1 MASRRLDI
9 RLLARSIGPGARP
22 ARVIAVSRWAW
33 MAAFATVV
41 MVAGVTYY
49 LLGGGSQRSKY
60 VTAEVSRG
68 PIIRAVTATGT
79 INPVTTVPVGS
90 YVSGPII
97 AIYADFNSPVK
108 EGQLIAKIDPRPF
121 ELKLAESKALLENS
135 QAALAKDEADMRYK
149 KLLYERNRGLLALG
163 AAAQNT
169 VDNDLSGYQQALAQT
184 ALDRAQIKQQ
194 KAAVQDA
201 EVNLNYANIRSPV
214 DGTVVAR
221 NVDVGQT
228 VAASFQTPTLF
239 LIAKDLTQ
247 MQVDC
252 NVSESDIG
260 GVHEGQIATFKVD
273 AFPDTELQGVVQQV
287 RQAPITVQ
295 NVVTY
300 DVVLRVP
307 NPELLLKPGM
317 TANVNVV
324 TAKRDDVLRIPIQAL
339 RFVPHRL
346 AKFTRSQGAAGS
358 TGGQIPRQA
367 RVWVRH
373 GPLISA
379 VEVTTGLSDDNY
391 VEVIGGNLRIGDK
404 VVIDERRNLT
414 PVQAAAMPRLL

>member
-1 MASRRLDI
+1 MSSRIDI
-9 RLLARSIGPGARP
+9 RSLVQGIDP
-22 ARVIAVSRWAW
+22 VSKPSRLFPVTRWAW
-33 MAAFATVV
+33 IAVAAALA
-41 MVAGVTYY
+41 MIAGTAYY
-49 LLGGGSQRSKY
+49 LVGGTSKPSKY
-60 VTAEVSRG
+60 VTAEVTCG
-68 PIIRAVTATGT
+68 PILRAVTATGT
-79 INPVTTVPVGS
+79 INPVTTVQVGS

-108 EGQLIAKIDPRPF
+108 KGQLIAKIDARPF
-121 ELKLAESKALLENS
+121 ELKMAEAQALLENS
-135 QAALAKDEADMRYK
+135 QAALAKDEADMHYK
-149 KLLYERNRGLLALG
+149 KLLYQRNRALLAQG
-163 AAAQNT
+163 AASQNT
-169 VDNDLSGYQQALAQT
+169 VDNDLSGYQQATAQT

-194 KAAVQDA
+194 LAAIQDA
-201 EVNLNYANIRSPV
+201 AVNLNYTNIKSPV

-300 DVVLRVP
+300 DVVVNVP

-317 TANVNVV
+317 TANVDIV
-324 TAKRDDVLRIPIQAL
+324 TARRDSVLRIPLQAL
-339 RFVPHRL
+339 RFVPHRI
-346 AKFTRSQGAAGS
+346 AKLNRSRGPATSAAG
-358 TGGQIPRQA
+358 QIARQTKI
-367 RVWVRH
+367 WVRH
-373 GPLISA
+373 GPLIRA
-379 VEVTTGLSDDNY
+379 VEITTGLTDDNY
-391 VEVIGGNLRIGDK
+391 VEVISGNIRIGEK
-404 VVIDERRNLT
+404 VVIDEKRDPTRA
-414 PVQAAAMPRLL
+414 QAADMPRLP

>member
-1 MASRRLDI
+1 MSSRIDI
-9 RLLARSIGPGARP
+9 RSLVHGIDP
-22 ARVIAVSRWAW
+22 VSKPSRLFPVTRWAW
-33 MAAFATVV
+33 IAVAATLA
-41 MVAGVTYY
+41 MIAGTAYY
-49 LLGGGSQRSKY
+49 LIGGTSKPSKY
-60 VTAEVSRG
+60 VTAEVTSG
-68 PIIRAVTATGT
+68 PILRAVAATGT
-79 INPVTTVPVGS
+79 INPVTTVQVGS

-108 EGQLIAKIDPRPF
+108 KGQLIAKIDARPF
-121 ELKLAESKALLENS
+121 ELKMAEAQALLENS

-149 KLLYERNRGLLALG
+149 KLLYQRNRALLAQG
-163 AAAQNT
+163 AASQNT
-169 VDNDLSGYQQALAQT
+169 VDNDLSGYQQAMAQT

-194 KAAVQDA
+194 HAAIQDA
-201 EVNLNYANIRSPV
+201 GVNLNYTNIKSPV

-300 DVVLRVP
+300 DVVVNVP

-317 TANVNVV
+317 TANVNIV
-324 TAKRDDVLRIPIQAL
+324 TARRDSVLRIPLQAL
-339 RFVPHRL
+339 RFVPHRI
-346 AKFTRSQGAAGS
+346 AKLNRSRGPATS
-358 TGGQIPRQA
+358 TAGQIARQTKI
-367 RVWVRH
+367 WVRH
-373 GPLISA
+373 GPLIRA
-379 VEVTTGLSDDNY
+379 VEITTGLSDDNY
-391 VEVIGGNLRIGDK
+391 VEIISGNLRIGEK
-404 VVIDERRNLT
+404 VVIDEKRDLT
-414 PVQAAAMPRLL
+414 RAPAADIPRLP

>member
-1 MASRRLDI
+1 MASRIDI
-9 RLLARSIGPGARP
+9 RSLVQGINPVPKPSRLFPVTRSAWVAVAATLLM
-22 ARVIAVSRWAW
+22 IAGTA
-33 MAAFATVV
+33 
-41 MVAGVTYY
+41 YY
-49 LLGGGSQRSKY
+49 LVGGTSKPSKY
-60 VTAEVSRG
+60 VTAGVTRG
-68 PIIRAVTATGT
+68 PILRAVAATGT
-79 INPVTTVPVGS
+79 INPVTTVQVGS

-108 EGQLIAKIDPRPF
+108 KGQLIAKIDARPF
-121 ELKLAESKALLENS
+121 ELRMAEAQALLENT

-149 KLLYERNRGLLALG
+149 KLLYERNRELLAQG
-163 AAAQNT
+163 AASQNT
-169 VDNDLSGYQQALAQT
+169 VDNDLSGYQQAMAQT

-194 KAAVQDA
+194 QAAIQDA
-201 EVNLNYANIRSPV
+201 AVNLNYTNIKSPV

-273 AFPDTELQGVVQQV
+273 AFPDTELRGVVQQV

-300 DVVLRVP
+300 DVVVNVP

-317 TANVNVV
+317 TANVNIV
-324 TAKRDDVLRIPIQAL
+324 TARRDSVLRIPLQAL
-339 RFVPHRL
+339 RFVPHRI
-346 AKFTRSQGAAGS
+346 AKLNRSRGPATSAV
-358 TGGQIPRQA
+358 GQIARQTKI
-367 RVWVRH
+367 WVRH
-373 GPLISA
+373 GPLIGA
-379 VEVTTGLSDDNY
+379 VEITTGLSDDNY
-391 VEVIGGNLRIGDK
+391 VEVISGNLRMGEK
-404 VVIDERRNLT
+404 VVIDEKRDLT
-414 PVQAAAMPRLL
+414 RAQAADMPRLP

>member
-1 MASRRLDI
+1 MASRIDI
-9 RLLARSIGPGARP
+9 RSLVQGINPVPKPSRLFPVTRSAWVAVAATLLM
-22 ARVIAVSRWAW
+22 IAGTA
-33 MAAFATVV
+33 
-41 MVAGVTYY
+41 YY
-49 LLGGGSQRSKY
+49 LVGGTSKPSKY
-60 VTAEVSRG
+60 VTAGVTRG
-68 PIIRAVTATGT
+68 PILRAVAATGT
-79 INPVTTVPVGS
+79 INPVTTVQVGS

-108 EGQLIAKIDPRPF
+108 KGQLIAKIDARPF
-121 ELKLAESKALLENS
+121 ELRMAEAQALLENT

-149 KLLYERNRGLLALG
+149 KLLYERNRELLAKG

-169 VDNDLSGYQQALAQT
+169 VDNDLSGYQQAMAQT

-194 KAAVQDA
+194 QAALQDA
-201 EVNLNYANIRSPV
+201 GVNLNYTNIRSPV

-260 GVHEGQIATFKVD
+260 GVHEGQIARFKVD

-300 DVVLRVP
+300 DVVLQVP

-317 TANVNVV
+317 TANVNIF
-324 TAKRDDVLRIPIQAL
+324 TAKRDNVLRIPLQAL
-339 RFVPHRL
+339 RFVPHRI
-346 AKFTRSQGAAGS
+346 AKSYRSQGPA
-358 TGGQIPRQA
+358 TGTAGQIARQTKI
-367 RVWVRH
+367 WVRH
-373 GPLISA
+373 GPLIRA
-379 VEVTTGLSDDNY
+379 VEITTGLSDDNY
-391 VEVIGGNLRIGDK
+391 VEIISGNLRIGEK
-404 VVIDERRNLT
+404 VVTDEKRDLT
-414 PVQAAAMPRLL
+414 RAQAAEMPRLP

>member
-1 MASRRLDI
+1 MASRRIDI
-9 RLLARSIGPGARP
+9 RSLAQSVGPGAKP
-22 ARVIAVSRWAW
+22 ARPTAFSRWAW
-33 MAAFATVV
+33 MAAFAMVV

-49 LLGGGSQRSKY
+49 LLGGSTKPWKY
-60 VTAEVSRG
+60 VIAEVSRG
-68 PIIRAVTATGT
+68 PVIRAVTATGT

-108 EGQLIAKIDPRPF
+108 EGQLIAKIDARPF
-121 ELKLAESKALLENS
+121 ELKLAESQALLEND

-184 ALDRAQIKQQ
+184 ALDRAQIKQK
-194 KAAVQDA
+194 KAALQDA
-201 EVNLNYANIRSPV
+201 EVNLKYASIKSPV
-214 DGTVVAR
+214 NGTVVAR

-260 GVHEGQIATFKVD
+260 GVHEGQVATFKVD
-273 AFPDTELQGVVQQV
+273 AFPDTEMQGVVHQV
-287 RQAPITVQ
+287 RHAPITVQ

-300 DVVLRVP
+300 DVVVNVP

-317 TANVNVV
+317 TANVNIV
-324 TAKRDDVLRIPIQAL
+324 TAKRDDHLRIPIQAL
-339 RFVPHRL
+339 RFVPHRI
-346 AKFTRSQGAAGS
+346 AKLNRSRGPATSAV
-358 TGGQIPRQA
+358 GQIARQTKI
-367 RVWVRH
+367 WVRH
-373 GPLISA
+373 GPLIGA
-379 VEVTTGLSDDNY
+379 VEITTGLSDDNY
-391 VEVIGGNLRIGDK
+391 VEVISGNLRVGEK
-404 VVIDERRNLT
+404 VVIDEKRDLT
-414 PVQAAAMPRLL
+414 QAQAADMPRLP

>member
-1 MASRRLDI
+1 MASRVDI
-9 RLLARSIGPGARP
+9 RSLVQGIGPDQKPSRFSS
-22 ARVIAVSRWAW
+22 VSRWTW
-33 MAAFATVV
+33 AAVAATCL
-41 MVAGVTYY
+41 MIAGAGYY
-49 LLGGGSQRSKY
+49 LIGGTAKPSKY
-60 VTAEVSRG
+60 VTAEVTRG
-68 PIIRAVTATGT
+68 PILRAVTATGT
-79 INPVTTVPVGS
+79 INPVTTVQVGS

-108 EGQLIAKIDPRPF
+108 KGQLIARIDARPF
-121 ELKLAESKALLENS
+121 ELKVAQVQAMLENS

-163 AAAQNT
+163 AASQNT
-169 VDNDLSGYQQALAQT
+169 VDYDLSGYQQALAQT

-194 KAAVQDA
+194 QAALQDA
-201 EVNLNYANIRSPV
+201 GVNLNYTDIKSPV

-260 GVHEGQIATFKVD
+260 GVSAGQIATFKVD

-300 DVVLRVP
+300 DVVLQVP

-317 TANVNVV
+317 TANVNIV
-324 TAKRDDVLRIPIQAL
+324 TAKRDNVLRIPLQAL
-339 RFVPHRL
+339 RFVPHRI
-346 AKFTRSQGAAGS
+346 AKLNRSQGPAKS
-358 TGGQIPRQA
+358 TSGQIPRQTQI
-367 RVWVRH
+367 WVRR
-373 GPLISA
+373 GPLLRA

-391 VEVIGGNLRIGDK
+391 VEIMSGNLRFGQK
-404 VVIDERRNLT
+404 VVIDEKRELT
-414 PVQAAAMPRLL
+414 RAQAAEMPRLP